1 MLLGYMK
8 GLVKQFQ
15 TSNHFNKRK
24 EKGKGKKKCNIS
36 TVMKPRITPIEKM
49 INLCNVV
56 NKTKM
61 KTIKLI
67 IEGVRVVIQRNSAQ
81 T

>member
-1 MLLGYMK
+1 MK
-8 GLVKQFQ
+8 GLVAQFQ
-15 TSNHFNKRK
+15 TSNHFNKRRKTGKRK
-24 EKGKGKKKCNIS
+24 EKCDIS
-36 TVMKPRITPIEKM
+36 AIIKPRLTPIKIM
-49 INLCNVV
+49 INLYNVV

>member
-24 EKGKGKKKCNIS
+24 EKGKKKGKMQYIHHYKAKTN
-36 TVMKPRITPIEKM
+36 T
-49 INLCNVV
+49 
-56 NKTKM
+56 NKNYDQF
-61 KTIKLI
+61 
-67 IEGVRVVIQRNSAQ
+67 V
-81 T
+81 